1 MILLYYKFQGSRE
14 LKKIVLNTIRVLLS
28 KNVACPIQFADFH
41 CINDFKYITS
51 IEGISKG
58 DSGALF
64 EFKNS
69 SRFCAKA
76 WKDVNLLKFQKK
88 CHVIPVLAPQGF
100 FLFTSTISY
109 SFLQKKYAGL
119 PTFLTDCLYFM
130 RCV

>member
-28 KNVACPIQFADFH
+28 KNVACQIQFADFH
-41 CINDFKYITS
+41 CINDFKYIKS

-76 WKDVNLLKFQKK
+76 
-88 CHVIPVLAPQGF
+88 
-100 FLFTSTISY
+100 
-109 SFLQKKYAGL
+109 
-119 PTFLTDCLYFM
+119 
-130 RCV
+130 